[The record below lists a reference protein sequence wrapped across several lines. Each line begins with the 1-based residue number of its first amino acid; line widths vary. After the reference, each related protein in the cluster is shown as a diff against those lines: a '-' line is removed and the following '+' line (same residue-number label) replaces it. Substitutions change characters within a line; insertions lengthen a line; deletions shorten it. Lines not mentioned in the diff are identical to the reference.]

1 MRILIF
7 TCFLFLSNFL
17 FAQKVLQ
24 LEKYGS
30 AKVKKFYIG
39 DELTYRIAGDKTW
52 YQGTIQDLKIEE
64 NIILFEDRF
73 VYLKDITKLRKYRH
87 WTKGLFRQSL
97 AFAGGWLF
105 FSLAGTLV
113 GWELTLSTI
122 VVPGATVAVTW
133 ITYKLFYK
141 KNYKLGK
148 RRWLRML
155 DLTMVR
161 PAYGP

>member
-1 MRILIF
+1 MRLFIF
-7 TCFLFLSNFL
+7 TLLLFLTNL
-17 FAQKVLQ
+17 LYAQKVLQ
-24 LEKYGS
+24 MEKYGS

-39 DELTYRIAGDKTW
+39 EELNYRIAGDKTW
-52 YQGTIQDLKIEE
+52 YKGTIQDLKVDE
-64 NIILFEDRF
+64 NIILFEDRY
-73 VYLKDITKLRKYRH
+73 VNLKDITMLRKYRY

-122 VVPGATVAVTW
+122 VVPVAAVAATW
-133 ITYKLFYK
+133 ITHKLFHK
-141 KNYKLGK
+141 KNYRMGK

-161 PAYGP
+161 PAFGP